1 MQQRVFLGNSLKILH
16 SQRKMQFQDNEYRC
30 SYRSKRKRK
39 RKREREREAKDGR
52 IQGDDGANV
61 F

>member
-1 MQQRVFLGNSLKILH
+1 
-16 SQRKMQFQDNEYRC
+16 MQFQDNEYRC

-39 RKREREREAKDGR
+39 LKREEERERERKARDGW
-52 IQGDDGANV
+52 IQGEDGANV